1 MVEQGDLVK
10 KKAIVIVGATASGKT
25 GLGVYVARRFNGE
38 VISADS
44 MQIYKGMSIATAK
57 PTIEEMQGVPH
68 HLIDFLPVTEK
79 YSVSSYCDDARNVF
93 DDIVNRGKLPVIVGG
108 TGLYIDS
115 FLTNTQFLD
124 NAGSDSVREIL
135 KKEFEIKGIDKLYE
149 ELCEVDPDA
158 ARNIH
163 PNNTVRVLRALEV
176 FRATGKTLTEQNIL
190 SHNVESNIEPLYI
203 AIGYRDREILYDR
216 INKRVDIM
224 LENGLLDEA
233 RDFFNMNPSVTAF
246 KAIGCKELK
255 PYIDGEVE
263 LDICVDNLKRET
275 RRYAKRQLTWFKRN
289 NKIHWLY
296 ADDKDRQE
304 IYNEAE
310 ALIKEFLGGD

>member
-1 MVEQGDLVK
+1 MK

-25 GLGVYVARRFNGE
+25 GLGVYVARKFNGE
-38 VISADS
+38 VVSADS

-57 PTIEEMQGVPH
+57 PTVEEMQGVPH

-79 YSVSSYCDDARNVF
+79 YSVSSYCDDAKAVF
-93 DDIVNRGKLPVIVGG
+93 DDIVSRGKLPVIVGG

-115 FLTNTQFLD
+115 FLSNTQFLD
-124 NAGSDSVREIL
+124 NAGSDEVRERL
-135 KKEFEIKGIDKLYE
+135 KKEFEIHGIEKLYK
-149 ELCEVDPDA
+149 ELSEVDPDA
-158 ARNIH
+158 AQNIH

-176 FRATGKTLTEQNIL
+176 YRATGKTLTEQNQL
-190 SHNVESNIEPLYI
+190 SHNVESDIEPLYI
-203 AIGYRDREILYDR
+203 AIGYHDREILYDR

-224 LENGLLDEA
+224 LESGLLDEA
-233 RDFFNMNPSVTAF
+233 KEFFKLNPSVTAF

-255 PYIDGEVE
+255 PFIDGETD

-289 NKIHWLY
+289 DKIHWLY
-296 ADDKDRQE
+296 ADNKDRASV
-304 IYNEAE
+304 YNEAE
-310 ALIKEFLGGD
+310 DLIKEFLGGD

>member
-124 NAGSDSVREIL
+124 NAASDSVREIL

-255 PYIDGEVE
+255 PYIDGEVD

-304 IYNEAE
+304 IYSEAE

>member
-1 MVEQGDLVK
+1 MK

-25 GLGVYVARRFNGE
+25 GLGVHVARKFNGE

-57 PTIEEMQGVPH
+57 PTVDEMQGIPH

-79 YSVSSYCDDARNVF
+79 YSVSSFCDDAKAVF
-93 DDIVNRGKLPVIVGG
+93 DDIVSRGKLPVIVGG

-115 FLTNTQFLD
+115 FLSNTQFLE
-124 NAGSDSVREIL
+124 NAGSDEVRERL
-135 KKEFEIKGIDKLYE
+135 KKEYEIHGIEKLYKD
-149 ELCEVDPDA
+149 LCEIDPDA
-158 ARNIH
+158 AKNIH

-176 FRATGKTLTEQNIL
+176 YRATGKTLTEQNQL

-203 AIGYRDREILYDR
+203 AIGYRDREILYNR

-224 LENGLLDEA
+224 LKNGLLDEA
-233 RDFFNMNPSVTAF
+233 KEFFKMNPSVTAF

-255 PYIDGEVE
+255 PFIDGEAD
-263 LDICVDNLKRET
+263 LDICIDNLKRET

-289 NKIHWLY
+289 NRIHWLY
-296 ADDKDRQE
+296 ADDKDSASV
-304 IYNEAE
+304 YSEAE
-310 ALIKEFLGGD
+310 SLINEFLGGD

>member
-1 MVEQGDLVK
+1 MK

-25 GLGVYVARRFNGE
+25 GLGVYVARKFNGE

-57 PTIEEMQGVPH
+57 PTTEEMQGVPH

-79 YSVSSYCDDARNVF
+79 YSVSAYCNDANLVF
-93 DDIVNRGKLPVIVGG
+93 DDVVARGKLPVIVGG

-115 FLTNTQFLD
+115 FLSNTQFLD
-124 NAGSDSVREIL
+124 NAGSETVRETL
-135 KKEFEIKGIDKLYE
+135 KKEFEIKGIEKLYE

-163 PNNTVRVLRALEV
+163 PNNTIRVLRALEV
-176 FRATGKTLTEQNIL
+176 YRATGKTLTEQNLL
-190 SHNVESNIEPLYI
+190 SHNVESDIEPLYI

-224 LENGLLDEA
+224 LENGLLEEA
-233 RDFFNMNPSVTAF
+233 KEFFEMNPSVTAF

-255 PYIDGEVE
+255 PYIDGETD

-296 ADDKDRQE
+296 ADNKDRE
-304 IYNEAE
+304 TIYSEAE
-310 ALIKEFLGGD
+310 ALINDFLGGD